1 MRHSASD
8 ECIAP
13 RYHVSR
19 KFCPADPPGTPQYAT
34 RSFPAAPDEALP
46 CSSEALCEGV
56 AESGTHA
63 HLSAVVRTGSCTGVA
78 CSPTRAKSRSSPRV
92 DWLQRSASAPVFGEV
107 RIRMTRPGVGPR
119 RRLSTPSFIISYA
132 YPGTS
137 SAAACTRKVRPSSVT
152 VGRQLKTAE
161 PRSVFCF
168 RPSHS
173 ALTTAPP
180 PASATV
186 YRSAPETGCALKL
199 TMFFARY
206 EPRSI
211 VADDEALEESVLVE
225 MVPAKV
231 VILPKVSI
239 ERSKTCPFSLMSAS

>member
-1 MRHSASD
+1 MSIGVLDGGVYIISAVPAPASMRHSASD

-34 RSFPAAPDEALP
+34 APSPPD
-46 CSSEALCEGV
+46 
-56 AESGTHA
+56 HA